1 VSTNIESSANDDALD
16 KEARMRHLAAL
27 GLMVIFMA
35 GFAPPLTAQDVTGS
49 WTLTYT
55 MQGRQGQAMERN
67 MDVTL
72 KQEGDAITGT
82 ALMMTMGRPG
92 GGGGGELMEVP
103 ISDGKVDEGKFTFS
117 IIRGQGERS
126 MTLVFSGAASGNEM
140 EGTMAMSGGMRAGG
154 DPVPFKGVRKEG

>member
-1 VSTNIESSANDDALD
+1 
-16 KEARMRHLAAL
+16 MRHIAAL
-27 GLMVIFMA
+27 GLMAILMVFL
-35 GFAPPLTAQDVTGS
+35 APPVAAQDVTGS

-82 ALMMTMGRPG
+82 ALMMRGRPG
-92 GGGGGELMEVP
+92 GGGGGQPMEVA
-103 ISDGKVDEGKFTFS
+103 ISDGKVEDGKFTFS

-126 MTLVFSGAASGNEM
+126 MTLVFSGAASGKEM
-140 EGTMAMSGGMRAGG
+140 DGTMAMSGGMRGGG
-154 DPVPFKGVRKEG
+154 DPIPFKGVKKEG